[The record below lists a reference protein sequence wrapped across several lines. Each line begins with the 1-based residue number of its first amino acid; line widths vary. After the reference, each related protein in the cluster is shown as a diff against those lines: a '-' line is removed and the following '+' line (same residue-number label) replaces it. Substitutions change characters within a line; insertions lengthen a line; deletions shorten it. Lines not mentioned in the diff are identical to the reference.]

1 MWSGTTFHHC
11 APSEFKG
18 QMKWYHLSP
27 WCSFRVRRSDEV
39 VPPFTIVLLQSSKVR
54 WSGTTFHHCTPS
66 EFEGQ
71 SDSCS
76 LITCSP
82 LQLLTRH
89 LLTATVAHSSLAH
102 HNNCSLV
109 TCSPQQLLT
118 RDLLITT
125 IALHALQLLF
135 TRHLITTT
143 VAHSSLNH
151 HYN

>member
-1 MWSGTTFHHC
+1 
-11 APSEFKG
+11 
-18 QMKWYHLSP
+18 MKWYHLSP
-27 WCSFRVRRSDEV
+27 LCSFRVQRSDEV
-39 VPPFTIVLLQSSKVR
+39 VLPFTIVLLQSLKVKVTVAH
-54 WSGTTFHHCTPS
+54 SSLAHHYN
-66 EFEGQ
+66 
-71 SDSCS
+71 CS
-76 LITCSP
+76 LVTCSP
-82 LQLLTRH
+82 RQLLTRHLLPRQLLTRH
-89 LLTATVAHSSLAH
+89 LLTTTVAHSSHAH